1 MLLVLRL
8 LALTVGIATGYRVLN
23 GSMNNPVFK
32 VPELAVG
39 GALILA
45 ALLPKSAAPSA
56 LTAASAYALGVFS
69 IVLSGYLVPGRPVD
83 PLLMAAMAI
92 NLATILLLLPR
103 GGHH

>member
-1 MLLVLRL
+1 MLFVLRL
-8 LALTVGIATGYRVLN
+8 LALTVGIATAYRVLS
-23 GSMNNPVFK
+23 GTMNNPVFL

-39 GALILA
+39 A
-45 ALLPKSAAPSA
+45 ALVIAAALPKGAAPGA

-69 IVLSGYLVPGRPVD
+69 IVLAGYLVPHRPVD

-103 GGHH
+103 GAHH